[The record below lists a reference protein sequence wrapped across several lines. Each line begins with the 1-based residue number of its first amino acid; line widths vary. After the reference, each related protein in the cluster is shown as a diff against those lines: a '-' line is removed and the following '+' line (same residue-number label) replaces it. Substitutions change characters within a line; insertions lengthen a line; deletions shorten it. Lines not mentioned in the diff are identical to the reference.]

1 MLHRI
6 RILIIRVGG
15 AFWLIPAL
23 MVLAGIF
30 GAVGAV
36 GLVSLDRSGLVP
48 DALISSA

>member
-1 MLHRI
+1 MLNRI

-15 AFWLIPAL
+15 AFRLIPAL

-30 GAVGAV
+30 GAV

>member
-1 MLHRI
+1 MLNRI

-15 AFWLIPAL
+15 AFRLIPAL

-30 GAVGAV
+30 GAVR
-36 GLVSLDRSGLVP
+36 LVSLDRSGLVP